1 MLWTAAIVIVVLIC
15 LAGIGAVVLR
25 KFPQLTMID
34 VDSMPKE
41 RDAKKKK
48 QIAEEKVHR
57 AMSSFGQRV
66 VDVST
71 IVFTWLRG
79 RFRVA
84 YARLRE
90 IERSMTPQ
98 QPISKDDISK
108 RLPQLQA
115 EAEIFMKEGNHVEAE
130 KRLIEILRI
139 DRKDADAYWGL
150 GSVLAATKRDAEAAE
165 IFSYLSKLL
174 RRRANCTHDDAGIAS
189 SDRPC
194 PASAEVH
201 TDLGAVFVDLGI
213 VRRNAGDLPAAKAAF
228 ESSVAFGGDNPRHL
242 DLLLEACILTTDKP
256 RARRVLERLTQA
268 NPENQK
274 LSAFEERIAA
284 LPDPDP
290 TTKKGKRKIAEL
302 EA

>member
-1 MLWTAAIVIVVLIC
+1 MFWTVVIILVALVC
-15 LAGIGAVVLR
+15 LAGIGAVILR

-34 VDSMPKE
+34 IDSMPKE

-66 VDVST
+66 IDVSEV
-71 IVFTWLRG
+71 VFTWLRG
-79 RFRVA
+79 RFRIA

-98 QPISKDDISK
+98 LPISKDDISK

-115 EAEIFMKEGNHVEAE
+115 EAEVFMKEGNHVEAE

-150 GSVLAATKRDAEAAE
+150 GSILAATKRNAEAAE
-165 IFSYLSKLL
+165 IFSYLAKLL
-174 RRRANCTHDDAGIAS
+174 RRRAGCTHDDAGIAS

-194 PASAEVH
+194 PAPADIH

-213 VRRNAGDLPAAKAAF
+213 VRKNAGDLPAAKAAF

-242 DLLLEACILTTDKP
+242 DLLLEACILTGDKP
-256 RARRVLERLTQA
+256 RARRVFERLSQA

-274 LSAFEERIAA
+274 LSTFEERITA
-284 LPDPDP
+284 LAEPEP
-290 TTKKGKRKIAEL
+290 TKRGKRP
-302 EA
+302 